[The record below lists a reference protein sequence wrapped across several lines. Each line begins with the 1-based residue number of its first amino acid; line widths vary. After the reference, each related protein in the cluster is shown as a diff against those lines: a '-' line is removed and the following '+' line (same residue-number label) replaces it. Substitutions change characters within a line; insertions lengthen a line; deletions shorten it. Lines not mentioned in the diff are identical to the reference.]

1 MNSVSVLGVYNILS
15 LRTNSKE
22 QSCGELFRPV
32 FHRLWG
38 VRDLGFEDIVIVK
51 FYICWDLFSNPT
63 QTHTSGG
70 GTPAQ
75 KPKRLNHKVLNPK
88 PLNLKSS
95 TPKALNRTL
104 TLGFP

>member
-51 FYICWDLFSNPT
+51 FYLLGLIFKPHTNPYFWWW
-63 QTHTSGG
+63 HSC
-70 GTPAQ
+70 
-75 KPKRLNHKVLNPK
+75 
-88 PLNLKSS
+88 
-95 TPKALNRTL
+95 PKAQTPE
-104 TLGFP
+104 T